1 MTISSILSL
10 AIVFLVVT
18 IIVLALVYLNMTLK
32 EKSEKNSQKNG
43 KQANGQMQKQQC
55 QVSSKEK
62 TAKSY
67 TKESIFNFME
77 FEKVEDS
84 MIVQKGGKRFL
95 MVVEC
100 QGINYDLMSDM
111 EKTAVES
118 GFIQF
123 LNTLRNP
130 IQIYVQT
137 RTVNL
142 EDSLKNYKEKLKKIE
157 NELTSKESKYKAML
171 ETGKYSQKQLN
182 DQMLEVRRQKNLF
195 DYGRDI
201 IINTERMS
209 MNKNVLRKKY
219 YVILSYYYNE
229 NDNYLEDES
238 ETIKETE
245 ILETAFS
252 DLYTKCQSVIR
263 ALAIS
268 GVNGKVLDSYELV
281 DLLYNAYNRDEA
293 ENYGIER
300 AISAGYDNLYVTSPD
315 ILEKKMKAINKEIE
329 ERALGLAQ
337 DSIKYANEEIQ
348 KQIEEK
354 EENLDDLISDLA
366 EALIMENEEYL
377 PKEVSKEAK
386 KRVRKNASAAK
397 ETKEK
402 GGVKNGKKGKD
413 KSIAS

>member
-1 MTISSILSL
+1 MSISSILSL
-10 AIVFLVVT
+10 AILVLIVL
-18 IIVLALVYLNMTLK
+18 IIVLAFVYLNMTLK
-32 EKSEKNSQKNG
+32 EKSQNDSKKKTVQGSNQPN
-43 KQANGQMQKQQC
+43 QPTQ
-55 QVSSKEK
+55 KEK

-77 FEKVEDS
+77 FEKVEDN
-84 MIVQKGGKRFL
+84 MIVQKGGKKFL
-95 MVVEC
+95 MVIEC

-157 NELTSKESKYKAML
+157 NELNSKESRYKAMV
-171 ETGKYSQKQLN
+171 ETGKYNQKQLN
-182 DQMLEVRRQKNLF
+182 AQMLEVRRQKNLY

-219 YVILSYYYNE
+219 YLILSYFYNE
-229 NDNYLEDES
+229 NDNYLDDEL
-238 ETIKETE
+238 ENMKESE

-252 DLYTKCQSVIR
+252 DLYTKCQSTIR
-263 ALAIS
+263 ALAVS

-300 AISAGYDNLYVTSPD
+300 ATSAGYDNLYITSPD
-315 ILEKKMKAINKEIE
+315 ILTKKMNAIDKEITD
-329 ERALGLAQ
+329 RALNLAQ
-337 DSIKYANEEIQ
+337 DSIKFANEEMQ

-366 EALIMENEEYL
+366 EALITENEEFL
-377 PKEVSKEAK
+377 PEEISSEAK
-386 KRVRKNASAAK
+386 KRVRKTTKEAK

-402 GGVKNGKKGKD
+402 GGAKNGKKGKN
-413 KSIAS
+413 KSIAG

>member
-1 MTISSILSL
+1 MSISSILSL
-10 AIVFLVVT
+10 AIIFLVV
-18 IIVLALVYLNMTLK
+18 IIVILALVYLNMTIK
-32 EKSEKNSQKNG
+32 EKSETESKKSG
-43 KQANGQMQKQQC
+43 KQGTKKQEQA
-55 QVSSKEK
+55 QSKEK

-67 TKESIFNFME
+67 TRDSIFNFME
-77 FEKVEDS
+77 FEKIEDN
-84 MIVQKGGKRFL
+84 MIVQKGGKKFL
-95 MVVEC
+95 MVIEC

-130 IQIYVQT
+130 VQIYVQT

-142 EDSLKNYKEKLKKIE
+142 EDSLKNYKDKLKKIE
-157 NELTSKESKYKAML
+157 NDLNSKETKYKAMI

-182 DQMLEVRRQKNLF
+182 AQMLEVRRQKNLY

-229 NDNYLEDES
+229 NDNYIDEEES
-238 ETIKETE
+238 QNVKEEE

-263 ALAIS
+263 TLAIS
-268 GVNGKVLDSYELV
+268 GVNGRVLDSYELV

-293 ENYGIER
+293 ENYGIDR
-300 AISAGYDNLYVTSPD
+300 ATSAGYDSLYVTAPD
-315 ILEKKMKAINKEIE
+315 ILTKKMNAIDKEIT
-329 ERALGLAQ
+329 ERGLSLAQ
-337 DSIKYANEEIQ
+337 DSIKYANEELQ
-348 KQIEEK
+348 KQIQEK

-366 EALIMENEEYL
+366 EALITENEEFL

-386 KRVRKNASAAK
+386 KRVRKTTT

-402 GGVKNGKKGKD
+402 GGAKNGKKGKS